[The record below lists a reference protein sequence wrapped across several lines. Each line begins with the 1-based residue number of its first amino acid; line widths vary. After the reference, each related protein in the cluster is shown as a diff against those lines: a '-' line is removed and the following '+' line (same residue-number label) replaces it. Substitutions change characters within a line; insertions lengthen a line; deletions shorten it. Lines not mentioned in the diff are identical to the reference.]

1 MLQKGNPFQDLRAGS
16 CPTLRSELSEET
28 RVLTKQ
34 ETLLAGAPG
43 REQQGE
49 GPGRTALHVA
59 CGPGFMVRGFVS
71 GWSLVSYSD
80 SGSLLVASLRQAGF
94 Q

>member
-1 MLQKGNPFQDLRAGS
+1 M
-16 CPTLRSELSEET
+16 
-28 RVLTKQ
+28 LTKQ

-59 CGPGFMVRGFVS
+59 CGPGFMVRGFAS